1 MKIILGFLRP
11 GFDIKRIFL
20 DECERR
26 IFADSHNVRNG
37 FGNFVVIGIGL
48 IIIYTEVICA
58 RGFGRSG
65 KGKGKSVVVVSA
77 GIGSARGKSVR
88 NFTGNGIGS
97 GIVYNVNNK
106 AKLLAD
112 ISAFN

>member
-37 FGNFVVIGIGL
+37 FGNIVAVGLVVGDA
-48 IIIYTEVICA
+48 EVICA

-65 KGKGKSVVVVSA
+65 KGKGKSVVVIGA
-77 GIGSARGKSVR
+77 GIGSARGKSDR

-97 GIVYNVNNK
+97 GIVYNINNK